1 MTRTPDLSMFW
12 SHSLWEQL
20 CHSVG
25 TCYSTSYGHPTAS
38 QGRSPARGH
47 SLPMICLLLW
57 PFSFSSRGL
66 LFLYSSMVTVIWS
79 CYLVRRLTPT
89 VVFPWELS
97 IAVSRCFSRGN
108 LTQLNSVLTFLKSP
122 LNTEYK
128 LSTPIFN
135 AHPSTFLPHFPN
147 FLLFRLPLRFKDH
160 FTVCLFE

>member
-1 MTRTPDLSMFW
+1 MFW
-12 SHSLWEQL
+12 FYSLWEQL

-25 TCYSTSYGHPTAS
+25 TCYSARL
-38 QGRSPARGH
+38 QSPNSFPRPLSCTRPQSPHG
-47 SLPMICLLLW
+47 LPLALTFQVLLKGVVVSLLLN
-57 PFSFSSRGL
+57 GH
-66 LFLYSSMVTVIWS
+66 TVIWS
-79 CYLVRRLTPT
+79 CYLVRRLNPT
-89 VVFPWELS
+89 VVLPWELS

-108 LTQLNSVLTFLKSP
+108 LTQLNSALTFLKSP

-128 LSTPIFN
+128 LSSPIFN